1 MVDQIRF
8 QIDNSKTNC
17 WLIPAITSAFADWG
31 HILRKPV
38 AVPPRSSIPE
48 NGGVVKASS
57 APFIGAAMIVVY
69 LIKTSTPSPIY
80 VCLLGSDP
88 DLSARSNW
96 AYVYITTDMNEAKA
110 DQDLY
115 NKVYF
120 AERTSAS
127 VKVDGGIFQMRASS
141 VVPQI
146 N

>member
-1 MVDQIRF
+1 MAHQIRF

-17 WLIPAITSAFADWG
+17 WLIPAINSAFADWG
-31 HILRKPV
+31 HVLKNPV

-80 VCLLGSDP
+80 VCLLRSDP
-88 DLSARSNW
+88 DLSARSNR

-110 DQDLY
+110 SQDLY
-115 NKVYF
+115 NKVYY
-120 AERTSAS
+120 AEQTSAS
-127 VKVDGGIFQMRASS
+127 VKVDGGIFQVRAPS
-141 VVPQI
+141 VVPRI